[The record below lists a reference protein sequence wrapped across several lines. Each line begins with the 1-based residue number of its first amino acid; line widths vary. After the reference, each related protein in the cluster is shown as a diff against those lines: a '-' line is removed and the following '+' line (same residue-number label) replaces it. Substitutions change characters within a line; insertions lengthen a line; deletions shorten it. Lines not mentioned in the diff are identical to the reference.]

1 MTLFKKDCKK
11 LQGLAILDFSMKGGK
26 ASMNGSAYPNQN
38 FNLVTRS
45 WNLRIWSIIVG
56 SNGKGILPSLDSDF
70 SNYVVRN
77 TINLGIFVRH
87 QKMSITA
94 CLSHKEDVDGILSA
108 VLIKAAFN
116 AKIIILVDYPN
127 IISSLHRLASADFL
141 PKFDRI
147 FVSDLGLSKKNEGEF
162 IAIIGKIISNDSKVI
177 YIDHHDLN
185 PDTIFALKKIGVL
198 LIHSVEE
205 CSSVQI
211 YDRFK
216 KKLKPHAAFF
226 AAASSLTDYMENKPI
241 ASAIVSRY
249 DRQFLMLESTVLS
262 YIISAKQHD
271 DEFLIQIVNFLSGM
285 RYPHD
290 IEGGFSIAER
300 YAKNVSDAI
309 KTIEGSIT
317 KSDNIAYA
325 QNNSALSASMIVN
338 FVLGI
343 SERPVAM
350 VYKLKEEINSYIF
363 SIRGNES
370 CKVHLGRIVN
380 QVSSEIGGSGGGHE
394 KACGAVV
401 PREKLKQ
408 FIYLLDQL
416 VA

>member
-1 MTLFKKDCKK
+1 
-11 LQGLAILDFSMKGGK
+11 
-26 ASMNGSAYPNQN
+26 
-38 FNLVTRS
+38 
-45 WNLRIWSIIVG
+45 
-56 SNGKGILPSLDSDF
+56 
-70 SNYVVRN
+70 
-77 TINLGIFVRH
+77 
-87 QKMSITA
+87 MSITA

-116 AKIIILVDYPN
+116 AKTILLVDYPN
-127 IISSLHRLASADFL
+127 IIPSLHRLATADFL
-141 PKFDRI
+141 PRFDRI
-147 FVSDLGLSKKNEGEF
+147 FISDLGLSKKNEGEF
-162 IAIIGKIISNDSKVI
+162 IATVGKIISSGSKVI

-185 PDTIFALKKIGVL
+185 PETIFALKKLGVL
-198 LIHSVEE
+198 LIHSLEE

-211 YDRFK
+211 YNKFK

-241 ASAIVSRY
+241 ASAIISRY

-271 DEFLIQIVNFLSGM
+271 NEFLIQIVNFLSGM
-285 RYPHD
+285 KYPHD
-290 IEGGFSIAER
+290 IEGGFYIAER
-300 YAKNVSDAI
+300 YAKKVSDVI
-309 KTIEGSIT
+309 KKIEGSIT
-317 KSDNIAYA
+317 KSDNIAYTES
-325 QNNSALSASMIVN
+325 NSALSASMIVN

-363 SIRGNES
+363 SIRGNKS
-370 CKVHLGRIVN
+370 CKVHLGRVVN
-380 QVSSEIGGSGGGHE
+380 QISSEIGGSGGGHE

-408 FIYLLDQL
+408 FLFLLDRL

>member
-1 MTLFKKDCKK
+1 
-11 LQGLAILDFSMKGGK
+11 MK
-26 ASMNGSAYPNQN
+26 P
-38 FNLVTRS
+38 
-45 WNLRIWSIIVG
+45 
-56 SNGKGILPSLDSDF
+56 
-70 SNYVVRN
+70 
-77 TINLGIFVRH
+77 
-87 QKMSITA
+87 MSITA

-116 AKIIILVDYPN
+116 AKFIILVDYPN
-127 IISSLHRLASADFL
+127 IISSLDRLATADFL
-141 PKFDRI
+141 PKLDRI

-162 IAIIGKIISNDSKVI
+162 MASISKIISNGPEVI

-185 PDTIFALKKIGVL
+185 RETIFALKKMGVL
-198 LIHSVEE
+198 MIHSVEE

-211 YDRFK
+211 YNKFK

-226 AAASSLTDYMENKPI
+226 AAASSLTDYMENKPM

-271 DEFLIQIVNFLSGM
+271 DEFLIQIVNFLSDM
-285 RYPHD
+285 KYPHD

-300 YAKNVSDAI
+300 YAKKVSDAI
-309 KTIEGSIT
+309 KKIEGSIT
-317 KSDNIAYA
+317 KSDNIAYV
-325 QNNSALSASMIVN
+325 QSNSALSASMIVN

-350 VYKLKEEINSYIF
+350 VYKLKDEIDSYIF
-363 SIRGNES
+363 SIRGNKS
-370 CKVHLGRIVN
+370 CKVHLGRAVN
-380 QVSSEIGGSGGGHE
+380 QISSEIGGSGGGHE

-408 FIYLLDQL
+408 FIYLLDRL
-416 VA
+416 AA

>member
-1 MTLFKKDCKK
+1 
-11 LQGLAILDFSMKGGK
+11 
-26 ASMNGSAYPNQN
+26 
-38 FNLVTRS
+38 
-45 WNLRIWSIIVG
+45 
-56 SNGKGILPSLDSDF
+56 
-70 SNYVVRN
+70 
-77 TINLGIFVRH
+77 
-87 QKMSITA
+87 MSITA

-116 AKIIILVDYPN
+116 AKTIILVDYPN
-127 IISSLHRLASADFL
+127 IISTLDKLAAADFL
-141 PKFDRI
+141 PKLDRI

-162 IAIIGKIISNDSKVI
+162 IDIVGKIISNGAKVT

-185 PDTIFALKKIGVL
+185 RESIIALKKIGVL

-211 YDRFK
+211 YNKFK

-241 ASAIVSRY
+241 ASAIVSRF

-262 YIISAKQHD
+262 YMISAKQHD
-271 DEFLIQIVNFLSGM
+271 DEFLIELVNFLSGM
-285 RYPHD
+285 KYPHD
-290 IEGGFSIAER
+290 VEGGFSIAER
-300 YAKNVSDAI
+300 YARKVSDAI
-309 KTIEGSIT
+309 KKIEGSIS

-343 SERPVAM
+343 SEKPVAM
-350 VYKLKEEINSYIF
+350 VYKLKDEIDSYIF
-363 SIRGNES
+363 SIRGNKS
-370 CKVHLGRIVN
+370 CKVHLGRVVN
-380 QVSSEIGGSGGGHE
+380 QISSEVGGSGGGHE

-401 PREKLKQ
+401 PREKLNQ
-408 FIYLLDQL
+408 FIYLLDRL
-416 VA
+416 VAQ

>member
-1 MTLFKKDCKK
+1 
-11 LQGLAILDFSMKGGK
+11 
-26 ASMNGSAYPNQN
+26 
-38 FNLVTRS
+38 
-45 WNLRIWSIIVG
+45 
-56 SNGKGILPSLDSDF
+56 
-70 SNYVVRN
+70 
-77 TINLGIFVRH
+77 
-87 QKMSITA
+87 
-94 CLSHKEDVDGILSA
+94 
-108 VLIKAAFN
+108 
-116 AKIIILVDYPN
+116 
-127 IISSLHRLASADFL
+127 
-141 PKFDRI
+141 
-147 FVSDLGLSKKNEGEF
+147 
-162 IAIIGKIISNDSKVI
+162 
-177 YIDHHDLN
+177 
-185 PDTIFALKKIGVL
+185 
-198 LIHSVEE
+198 
-205 CSSVQI
+205 
-211 YDRFK
+211 
-216 KKLKPHAAFF
+216 
-226 AAASSLTDYMENKPI
+226 MENKPI